1 LGGERRRRE
10 DQEGKKE
17 LHGKM
22 LAKPLGEDEF
32 VQRAAAGVQPAAK

>member
-1 LGGERRRRE
+1 
-10 DQEGKKE
+10 
-17 LHGKM
+17 M